1 MPLCYFCGKEEE
13 TYSCPHCN
21 IKFCAEHFSPHGHNC
36 VAYKETSSFEV
47 PDVPEPAPIPE
58 PVSVTASTPAVAP
71 SRRQTRSQLT
81 KKNRLAVA
89 VILIAVS
96 IVSIIGVVMYAT
108 GPQTLPGLGP
118 STVDVE
124 LNSAALGQVNL
135 YRYRNDLPELVY
147 RADTTAQV
155 FADKLAL
162 SGVLEHNSDLPSN
175 TGENVA
181 MRALGGQDS
190 KITIGL
196 MVQDMVTND
205 DANGGA
211 NRANILSSGYT
222 ELSVGVAVQGNTVYL
237 VLNFH

>member
-21 IKFCAEHFSPHGHNC
+21 IKFCAEHFPPQGHNC
-36 VAYKETSSFEV
+36 VAYKETSSFDV
-47 PDVPEPAPIPE
+47 PDVPEPAPPPE
-58 PVSVTASTPAVAP
+58 PVSVTASTPAGVP
-71 SRRQTRSQLT
+71 PRQTRSQIT

-89 VILIAVS
+89 VILVAVS

-118 STVDVE
+118 STVDLE
-124 LNSAALGQVNL
+124 LHSAALGQVNL

-162 SGVLEHNSDLPSN
+162 SGVLEHNSGISSD

-181 MRALGGQDS
+181 MRAGGSQDS
-190 KITIGL
+190 MMTIGL

-222 ELSVGVAVQGNTVYL
+222 ELSVGVAVQGKTVYL